1 MFKKRFGDYSLKHF
15 QRDLTAGLIVGLVAL
30 PLAMAFAIASG
41 VEPENGLYTAI
52 VAGILISLLG
62 GSRFQIGGPT
72 GAFVPLLLSIVTIYG
87 FDNLL
92 VADIGCNAG
101 TQSRCWLEKGHSVRG
116 LDISRDLVSVA
127 RERNREFGDRARF
140 EVGSATDLPWD
151 DETFDV
157 CLLPELL
164 EHVDDWQS
172 CLEEAVRVLKRGGS
186 LYVSTTNVLCPV
198 QQEFNLPGYSW
209 YPGFL
214 KRYYEKCAR
223 TTRPELV
230 NFASYPAVHWFSPYG
245 LSRFLKHR
253 NVTTLDRFDLIDLS
267 SKGRAAR
274 IAVALI
280 RVLPPLRLL
289 GHVLTP
295 STVLVGTKLG

>member
-1 MFKKRFGDYSLKHF
+1 MSAERDGSARSIDDAHANDPRFVEYYARESATEKARVRALGIMGAVL
-15 QRDLTAGLIVGLVAL
+15 RARRRAGLPV
-30 PLAMAFAIASG
+30 
-41 VEPENGLYTAI
+41 
-52 VAGILISLLG
+52 
-62 GSRFQIGGPT
+62 
-72 GAFVPLLLSIVTIYG
+72 
-87 FDNLL
+87 DNLL